1 MEQIVVR
8 EAAEEDCEAIFC
20 LNRDALGYDF
30 DLESTRRRLA
40 LVLIKEG
47 HKVFVAEQNGEVVGY
62 VHAHDYDLIYSE
74 PMKNILGIA
83 VFESARRQGV
93 GAKLLRA
100 VEEWAKAT
108 GAAGVRLV
116 SGYNRTGAHRFYE
129 ALGYSNRK
137 DQKNFVKYF

>member
-8 EAAEEDCEAIFC
+8 EATEKDCKAVFR

-30 DLESTRRRLA
+30 DLESTRR
-40 LVLIKEG
+40 
-47 HKVFVAEQNGEVVGY
+47 
-62 VHAHDYDLIYSE
+62 
-74 PMKNILGIA
+74 
-83 VFESARRQGV
+83 QGV
-93 GAKLLRA
+93 GAKLLHA
-100 VEEWAKAT
+100 VEEWAKST

-116 SGYNRTGAHRFYE
+116 SGYSRTGAHRFYE